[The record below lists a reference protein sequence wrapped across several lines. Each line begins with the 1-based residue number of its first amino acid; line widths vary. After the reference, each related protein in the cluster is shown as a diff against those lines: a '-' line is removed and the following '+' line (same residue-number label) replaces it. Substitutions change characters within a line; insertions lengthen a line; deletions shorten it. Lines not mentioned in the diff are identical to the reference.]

1 MERTGENLALFDVI
15 GEAARRQDLK
25 TELGDER
32 LPGVVSGVVVENYNK
47 DMPGRV
53 CVKIPVWD
61 KDEDTLQWVP
71 VVSPFSGSKWGQ
83 YFLPEKGD
91 RVLLAFEGG
100 SVEKPY
106 VIGSIPRENDRF
118 LKESSDEQ
126 NQKKN
131 IMTRHGN
138 KICFTDCKEGDGEKD
153 KIEIHTAGESHK
165 IIMDNEKK
173 TILLT
178 DKENNCRIELKTEN
192 GKMEIRAQKKITFEV
207 GDKIKIS
214 MNGESGTVSIEAEK
228 VSVKAG
234 KMLEYKTD
242 GTAKF
247 SGQQTILEA
256 SSMMK
261 LDSSGMIAAKG
272 GPIKLG

>member
-1 MERTGENLALFDVI
+1 MALFDVME
-15 GEAARRQDLK
+15 EAAQHRDLK

-32 LPGVVSGVVVENYNK
+32 LPGVVSGVVVENYHK
-47 DMPGRV
+47 DMPGKV

-71 VVSPFSGSKWGQ
+71 VVFPFSGSKWGQ

-106 VIGSIPRENDRF
+106 VIGSIPRDNDSF
-118 LKESSDEQ
+118 LRESADEE

-153 KIEIHTAGESHK
+153 KIEIHTAGKSHGLEL
-165 IIMDNEKK
+165 DNEKK
-173 TILLT
+173 TIRLA
-178 DKENNCRIELKTEN
+178 DKENNCRIELKTEK
-192 GKMEIRAQKKITFEV
+192 GKIEISAQKKITITV

-261 LDSSGMIAAKG
+261 LESGGMIATKG

>member
-1 MERTGENLALFDVI
+1 MFDVME
-15 GEAARRQDLK
+15 EAAQHRELK
-25 TELGDER
+25 TELGEER
-32 LPGVVSGVVVENYNK
+32 MPGVVSGVVVENYHK
-47 DMPGRV
+47 DMPGKV
-53 CVKIPVWD
+53 CVRVPVWD

-91 RVLLAFEGG
+91 MVLLAFEGG

-106 VIGSIPRENDRF
+106 VIGCIPRSNDSF
-118 LKESSDEQ
+118 LKTSADEQ

-131 IMTRHGN
+131 IVTRHGN
-138 KICFTDCKEGDGEKD
+138 KLCFTDCKEGEGEKD
-153 KIEIHTAGESHK
+153 KIEIQTAGESHGFVL
-165 IIMDNEKK
+165 DNEKN
-173 TILLT
+173 TILLA
-178 DKENNCRIELKTEN
+178 DKENNCCIELKTEK
-192 GKMEIRAQKKITFEV
+192 GEMKISTRKKLTIQI

-214 MNGESGTVSIEAEK
+214 MNGDSGTVSIEAEK

-234 KMLEYKTD
+234 KMLEYQTD

-256 SSMMK
+256 SSVMK
-261 LDSSGMIAAKG
+261 LESSGMIAAKG